1 MPVSPLSPP
10 PPLSPQDALFATATV
25 REALAFSAR
34 LRLPASTTAAQRNK
48 IVDDMITKLMLEKC
62 QHTMVGNV
70 IIRGVSGG
78 EKKRTAIGIE
88 LIADPSILFLD
99 EPTSGLDSYA
109 AHVVVTILKEL
120 TRAGKTIISTIHQPS
135 SEVFDIFDDV
145 LLMAD
150 GAIVY
155 HDSVKAMCPYF
166 QDMGHVCPE
175 HYNPADFI
183 MFIMQTQG
191 TEGAQ
196 RMIEGWQAHSANGIH
211 QGDHGGTV
219 AIADGEKAKDKR
231 GSLTAPGNKGGP
243 RPGCCT
249 QMAWL
254 GARELRNVIRDKG
267 ALIANTG
274 GTLFLFI
281 IISCVFFA
289 GAKYSTISTKQ
300 SERTDYSKMSEEKEL
315 ESKLGLKVANHFG
328 ALVQISIGAMFGLS
342 QVRNVRLGAH
352 EYNDKVLLYYDRS
365 KEASCRWSS
374 AGENIAHVGVQ
385 LQGPDRP
392 RESAK

>member
-1 MPVSPLSPP
+1 M
-10 PPLSPQDALFATATV
+10 

-342 QVRNVRLGAH
+342 QVRNVRLGAD